1 MLKNKIEQIQIFD
14 GATGTELSYLPEVL
28 GAQGL
33 TIEELNIDF
42 PLIIK
47 DLHRSYIDAGADYI
61 TTNTFGVNPAKWQSQ
76 RYTWKQVADAAIDNA
91 RQAAQNSSVKIF
103 FDMSSSGR
111 LMEPVGDFT
120 FEECYANYTD
130 IVNYTKSK
138 VDGFILETFTDL
150 YELKAA
156 VLAVKDATELPLF
169 ATMTFD
175 DTDRTMTGSTP
186 EIVALTLS
194 SLGVDALGVNCSTS
208 PDKITGLVARMKPFA
223 SCPIL
228 VQPNKGLP
236 EIRDNKVS
244 YNINDQEFAYWAGK
258 MIEAGASII
267 GGCCGTS
274 PSTIRAISKYKGL
287 QAPTPAKPDG
297 TYICSS
303 TILLQLR
310 QGLVC
315 GERLNPTG
323 KKKLKAALAEGDFE
337 YLQHEAL
344 AQRNAGADFLDL
356 NVGVPNCDEKALLCQ
371 AVKKV
376 QEVCDLPLQLDSS
389 NPEAL
394 KAAIRL
400 YNGVPMINSINGDEN
415 SLSNLLPLIAAFQ
428 TPTVTLPLDKDGI
441 PETSKG
447 RIAIAERIIARAAE
461 SGIDKRLL
469 VMDALVMAIS
479 SNQEYGN
486 TTLQT
491 LAELKKLGV
500 LTIIGLSNV
509 SFGLPERAHLNRTF
523 LAMAL
528 TKGLD
533 IPIMNPLD
541 HDAMEITKSF
551 MALSGKD
558 PGCQSYILFNTEASQ
573 DSAPE
578 SLYNAIVKGLKD
590 SVLQLLDKELETNN
604 KEAIINGI
612 LIPALEEVGVHFE
625 KNEIFMPQLIR
636 SAESAKLAFE
646 LLASRYDTS
655 ETDSDKGSIILAT
668 VKGDVHDIG
677 KNIVKVVLQSHGY
690 RVFDLGKNVDETV
703 IEECYRQNHSQAIGL
718 SALMTTTVD
727 SMHHTI
733 DYLRSRGINCPIIV
747 GGAVLTE
754 DIALSIGASYYSKDA
769 LQTARLMNDIC
780 K

>member
-1 MLKNKIEQIQIFD
+1 MLQNKIEQIQIFD

-103 FDMSSSGR
+103 FDMSPSGR

-138 VDGFILETFTDL
+138 VDGYILETFTDL

-156 VLAVKDATELPLF
+156 VLSVKDATELPLF

-208 PDKITGLVARMKPFA
+208 PDRITGIVARMKPFA

-236 EIRDNKVS
+236 EISDGKVS
-244 YNINDQEFAYWAGK
+244 YNIDDQEFAHWAGK

-287 QAPTPAKPDG
+287 PAPAPSKPDG

-303 TILLQLR
+303 TILLELK
-310 QGLVC
+310 QGIIC

-323 KKKLKAALAEGDFE
+323 KKKLKAALADGDFE
-337 YLQHEAL
+337 YLQNEAL
-344 AQRNAGADFLDL
+344 SQREAGADFLDL
-356 NVGVPNCDEKALLCQ
+356 NVGVPGCDEKSLLCR
-371 AVKKV
+371 AVKKI

-389 NPEAL
+389 NVEAL

-400 YNGVPMINSINGDEN
+400 YNGIPMINSINGGEE
-415 SLSNLLPLIAAFQ
+415 SLSTMLPVVAAFQ
-428 TPTVTLPLDKDGI
+428 TPTVTLPLDHNGI
-441 PETSKG
+441 PETVAG
-447 RIAIAERIIARAAE
+447 RIDIAKRIISSA
-461 SGIDKRLL
+461 SQYGIDSRLL
-469 VMDALVMAIS
+469 IFDGLVMAVS

-486 TTLQT
+486 ITLSTLTALKEMGFLTT
-491 LAELKKLGV
+491 
-500 LTIIGLSNV
+500 IGLSNV
-509 SFGLPERAHLNRTF
+509 SFGLPERGNLNRTF
-523 LAMAL
+523 LAMAM
-528 TKGLD
+528 THGLD

-541 HDAMEITKSF
+541 HDAMEIVKSF

-558 PGCQSYILFNTEASQ
+558 QGCQSYIQFNTDAIQE
-573 DSAPE
+573 SAPAN
-578 SLYNAIVKGLKD
+578 LYNAIVKGLKD
-590 SVLQLLDKELETNN
+590 
-604 KEAIINGI
+604 
-612 LIPALEEVGVHFE
+612 GVPDR
-625 KNEIFMPQLIR
+625 K
-636 SAESAKLAFE
+636 S
-646 LLASRYDTS
+646 T
-655 ETDSDKGSIILAT
+655 
-668 VKGDVHDIG
+668 
-677 KNIVKVVLQSHGY
+677 
-690 RVFDLGKNVDETV
+690 
-703 IEECYRQNHSQAIGL
+703 
-718 SALMTTTVD
+718 
-727 SMHHTI
+727 
-733 DYLRSRGINCPIIV
+733 
-747 GGAVLTE
+747 
-754 DIALSIGASYYSKDA
+754 
-769 LQTARLMNDIC
+769 RLNSS
-780 K
+780 